1 MITKRKSALIAGI
14 TLLIMSVA
22 AFFAFGYAHATL
34 VMPDNPEMTFNNLTS
49 MDMLFRLEI
58 LGWLIIFLCDVVVA
72 WALYVFLKDISNSLS
87 LLTAWLRL
95 AYVALLGIAIFNFIP
110 ILNILDADRGVTS
123 YMAATQVMSHLQS
136 FEGMWSLGL
145 IVFGFHL
152 MLLGYLA
159 LISGYIHRIFG
170 ILILI
175 AAAGYL
181 FVHVSRLLFAD
192 FEEQIRTIETIL
204 SVPMALGEIAFA
216 IWLLVKGGSTAR
228 EPVLD

>member
-14 TLLIMSVA
+14 TLLVMSVA
-22 AFFAFGYAHATL
+22 AFFAYGYAHTTL
-34 VMPDNPEMTFNNLTS
+34 VVHGNPDATFKNLTS
-49 MDMLFRLEI
+49 MDMLFRLEV
-58 LGWLIIFLCDVVVA
+58 LGWLLIFLCDVVVA

-95 AYVALLGIAIFNFIP
+95 AYAALLGIAIFNFIP
-110 ILNILDADRGVTS
+110 ILNILETDQGETT
-123 YMAATQVMSHLQS
+123 YMAARQVMSGLRS

-152 MLLGYLA
+152 LLLGYLA

-192 FEEQIRTIETIL
+192 FQEQIGTIETIL

-216 IWLLVKGGSTAR
+216 IWLLVRGGSTAR
-228 EPVLD
+228 EPVRD